1 MSRINDFE
9 KIFLEE
15 WYLKKYEEQ
24 SVVVDNLEKNFQIN
38 ENLLE
43 EGKSLLKFKK
53 RKTKLF

>member
-15 WYLKKYEEQ
+15 WYLKKFEEQ
-24 SVVVDNLEKNFQIN
+24 SVVVDNLEKFFQIN